1 MAIPK
6 YDELQLPALIILSDG
21 KSRRARDLV
30 NPLSKQFNLTE
41 EELNREYESGNGVIF
56 YDRVYWA
63 LSYLN
68 MAGAVSKP
76 KRGWYSIND
85 KGLALI
91 KNPDSLRTFINSKIK
106 EHESVKRKKK
116 QTVQSTDNLDDLT
129 PEESLFASFE
139 GIKVSVYQEIIDTI
153 LSKTTREFEKLV
165 VKLMQHMGYGGEI
178 AHSGV
183 VTQYSNDKGIDGVIK
198 EDVLGFGRIH
208 IQAKR
213 YNPGNNVSREDI
225 QKFVGAHAVAHSD
238 KGVFIT
244 TSDFTPGA
252 YGYVNSPTSGSKI
265 VLINGTQLAEHIYNY
280 NLGMQ
285 VEKVLEI
292 KKLDS
297 DFWDVM
303 QDV

>member
-21 KSRRARDLV
+21 ESRRARDLV
-30 NPLSKQFNLTE
+30 DPLSRQFKLTE
-41 EELNREYESGNGVIF
+41 EELNREYDSGNGVIF

-76 KRGWYSIND
+76 KRGWYIINE
-85 KGLALI
+85 KGLSLI
-91 KNPDSLRTFINSKIK
+91 QKPESLKAFINSKIK
-106 EHESVKRKKK
+106 EHDSAKKK
-116 QTVQSTDNLDDLT
+116 EKTAAGVAENLDELT

-139 GIKVSVYQEIIDTI
+139 GIKASVYQEIIDTI
-153 LSKTTREFEKLV
+153 LMKTPREFEKLV
-165 VKLMQHMGYGGEI
+165 VRLMQQMGYGGEV
-178 AHSGV
+178 ANSGL

-225 QKFVGAHAVAHSD
+225 QKFVGALAVAQSD

-244 TSDFTPGA
+244 TSDFTKGA
-252 YGYVNSPTSGSKI
+252 YAYVKSLTSGAKI
-265 VLINGTQLAEHIYNY
+265 VTINGIQLAEHIYNY

-297 DFWDVM
+297 DFWDTMV
-303 QDV
+303 DE